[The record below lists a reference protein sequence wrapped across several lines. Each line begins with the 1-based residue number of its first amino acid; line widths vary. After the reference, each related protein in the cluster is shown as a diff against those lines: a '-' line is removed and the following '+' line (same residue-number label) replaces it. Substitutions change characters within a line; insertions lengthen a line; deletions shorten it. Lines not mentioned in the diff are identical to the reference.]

1 MILDRATH
9 ELKAWEG
16 GDNRVMNIVPAHKHD
31 ALMVLGQRMVNPRPA
46 WRCAG
51 VAIPTFSVRTEE
63 DFGVGDFFDLM
74 KMVDWA
80 VATGAEVPSDTPYQR
95 YHDDPYVDRLLPLQR
110 LLYFRASSH
119 VYASGAARTS

>member
-1 MILDRATH
+1 MILDRDTLA
-9 ELKAWEG
+9 LNAWEG
-16 GDNRVMNIVPAHKHD
+16 GDNRVMNIVPAHKHG
-31 ALMVLGQRMVNPRPA
+31 ALFVLGQRFINSRPA

-80 VATGAEVPSDTPYQR
+80 VATGQKFLQILPINDTTMTHTWTDSYPYSAASACR
-95 YHDDPYVDRLLPLQR
+95 PACSR
-110 LLYFRASSH
+110 RAPQCW
-119 VYASGAARTS
+119 